1 MALYI
6 TSLNSGSNGNCF
18 YVGNSQEAV
27 LIDAGLT
34 CKETEWRMEQAGLNM
49 HHVKALFIS
58 HEHAD
63 HIKGLETIALKYS
76 LPVYC
81 SSITHNQTILA
92 RSKANFNYFSDE
104 CLVTIGGLTV
114 LPFKKYHDAKDAH
127 SFMVSYNNT
136 NVGIFTDIGRVCS
149 NVIKYYL
156 QCHAV
161 FLEANYDEEML
172 ANGSYPYFLKQR
184 ITGGLGHIS
193 NKEAL
198 EMVLQ
203 HKSKQL
209 QHLLLAHLSK
219 NNNCPNLVQQM
230 FKTALPK
237 MDVQVAGRNAATPVL
252 TVRQNNVVVRTKFSQ
267 RNKHELQLCL
277 FN

>member
-1 MALYI
+1 
-6 TSLNSGSNGNCF
+6 
-18 YVGNSQEAV
+18 
-27 LIDAGLT
+27 
-34 CKETEWRMEQAGLNM
+34 
-49 HHVKALFIS
+49 
-58 HEHAD
+58 
-63 HIKGLETIALKYS
+63 
-76 LPVYC
+76 
-81 SSITHNQTILA
+81 
-92 RSKANFNYFSDE
+92 
-104 CLVTIGGLTV
+104 
-114 LPFKKYHDAKDAH
+114 
-127 SFMVSYNNT
+127 
-136 NVGIFTDIGRVCS
+136 
-149 NVIKYYL
+149 
-156 QCHAV
+156 
-161 FLEANYDEEML
+161 ML

-193 NKEAL
+193 NREAL
-198 EMVLQ
+198 EMVLK